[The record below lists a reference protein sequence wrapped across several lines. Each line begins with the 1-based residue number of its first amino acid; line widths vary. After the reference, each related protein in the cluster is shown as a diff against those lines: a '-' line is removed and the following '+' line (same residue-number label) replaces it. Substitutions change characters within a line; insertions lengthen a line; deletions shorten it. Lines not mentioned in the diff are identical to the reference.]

1 MEYTIQRVIQAM
13 VSLIPITIPL
23 YSSYAILENK
33 IIVVLH
39 YQTSEKSY
47 FRIKLFE
54 KDTNILYESNN
65 VYKTCLLIHQIIIH
79 TIIPYFIK
87 YGKTG

>member
-39 YQTSEKSY
+39 YKRSEKSY

-54 KDTNILYESNN
+54 KDTKTLYGSIIAN
-65 VYKTCLLIHQIIIH
+65 KT
-79 TIIPYFIK
+79 F
-87 YGKTG
+87 